1 MGYCMDQRDS
11 SVFIAKK
18 DRSKVKAAINAL
30 MSRAGAQSGGKF
42 RWVDTD
48 TVLQAR
54 TLDEQLEEWLWAPE
68 YDADGNI
75 VDLVFQG
82 EKAGDDI
89 ELFKAIAPYV
99 RADSF
104 IEMHGEDGSLW
115 RWHFDGA
122 DCEELD
128 AEVRFTRPKK
138 GAIID
143 VEATEVT
150 ARSALVGKAKA
161 LPKA

>member
-1 MGYCMDQRDS
+1 MGYCMDQRES
-11 SVFIAKK
+11 SIFIAKK
-18 DRSKVKAAINAL
+18 DRPKLKAAINAL
-30 MSRAGAQSGGKF
+30 MSRASAQPGGKF
-42 RWVDTD
+42 RWVDTA

-54 TLDEQLEEWLWAPE
+54 KLDEQLEEWLWAPE

-75 VDLVFQG
+75 IDLIFQG

-99 RADSF
+99 QAGSF
-104 IEMHGEDGSLW
+104 IEMQGEDGTLW

-128 AEVRFTRPKK
+128 AEVRFTRPKN
-138 GAIID
+138 GEIID
-143 VEATEVT
+143 VQATEVGQ
-150 ARSALVGKAKA
+150 RGA
-161 LPKA
+161 LPGKPKVLPAK